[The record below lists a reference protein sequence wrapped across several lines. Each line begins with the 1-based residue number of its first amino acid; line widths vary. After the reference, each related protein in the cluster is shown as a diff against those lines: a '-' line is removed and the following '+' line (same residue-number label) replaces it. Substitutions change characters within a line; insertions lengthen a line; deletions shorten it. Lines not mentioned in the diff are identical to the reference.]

1 MRPYHIVIKTFVC
14 LSIVFI
20 TGCASLQ
27 NYARKADPARNYIA
41 KGAYEKAITS
51 FPEEARGA
59 NEVLIHLE
67 RGTILQGM
75 GQFEA
80 SAKEFESAVAKVKGF
95 ESRAV
100 ISASKS
106 TTQMGSLLINE
117 QVQPYEGEDFEKIL
131 IHSLDAINY
140 LMMDDL
146 EGARV
151 EIRNAYRRQKELY
164 EKHYKAIRKAEEKAK
179 GAGWRHSFIKADAG
193 RLKNLEDKAA
203 SVHSVYQNAFA
214 YYISSLVYELN
225 NEQDE
230 AYIDLKHAIKAAPDS
245 IPIQKDLIRLSK
257 ELHYYDDLELW
268 EKRFGTS
275 GIDPKD
281 GIDVVVVIGVG
292 LAPVKEEVKFPI
304 PIIRHGRKGIVFAAL
319 PVYRFEPTTTLA
331 GMVGYGNTCIKTSRV
346 LDVDATAARNL
357 LDEFPIL
364 FAKQIARTSLKATAT
379 NRMGKEFGALGSLA
393 GSVYSAVTEQADLRT
408 WSTLPKQIQVVR
420 LSIPKQTRELTI
432 RTIPT
437 GFTQRVGIPDNAQH
451 VIVFGR
457 ATDSSLVIH
466 TKIF

>member
-1 MRPYHIVIKTFVC
+1 MRPYHLIIEAFVC
-14 LSIVFI
+14 LFI
-20 TGCASLQ
+20 ILTTGCASLQ
-27 NYARKADPARNYIA
+27 NYTRKTEPARNYIA

-51 FPEEARGA
+51 FPEEVRGA
-59 NEVLIHLE
+59 NEVLIHME
-67 RGTILQGM
+67 RGTILQDM

-80 SAKEFESAVAKVKGF
+80 SVKEFELAAAKIDAF

-106 TTQMGSLLINE
+106 SSQVGSLLINE

-131 IHSLDAINY
+131 IHTLDALNY
-140 LMMDDL
+140 LMMNDI

-164 EKHYKAIRKAEEKAK
+164 EKHYKAIQKAEKKVK
-179 GAGWRHSFIKADAG
+179 GASWKDSFMKADRARFK
-193 RLKNLEDKAA
+193 RLEAKAA
-203 SVHSVYQNAFA
+203 SVRSVYQNAFA
-214 YYISSLVYELN
+214 YYISSFVYELAG
-225 NEQDE
+225 EPDE

-257 ELHYYDDLELW
+257 ELHYYDDLESW
-268 EKRFGTS
+268 ERRFGKLNI
-275 GIDPKD
+275 GPQD
-281 GIDVVVVIGVG
+281 GADVFVVLGVG
-292 LAPVKEEVKFPI
+292 LAPIKEEVKFPI
-304 PIIRHGRKGIVFAAL
+304 PIHYGRRGVVFAAL

-331 GMVGYGNTCIKTSRV
+331 GMVGYGNTRIKTSKV

-364 FAKQIARTSLKATAT
+364 FAKQIARTSIKAAAT
-379 NRMGKEFGALGSLA
+379 NRMSKEFGPLGGVV
-393 GSVYSAVTEQADLRT
+393 GSVVSAVTEQADLRT
-408 WSTLPKQIQVVR
+408 WSTLPKEIQVAR
-420 LSIPKQTRELTI
+420 LFIPNRTTGLTI
-432 RTIPT
+432 RVTPT
-437 GFTQRVGIPDNAQH
+437 GFTRRIEIPDNARH
-451 VIVFGR
+451 VIVLGR

>member
-1 MRPYHIVIKTFVC
+1 MRLYLLIINMLAISFIVIT
-14 LSIVFI
+14 

-27 NYARKADPARNYIA
+27 NYTKKTAPVRNYVA
-41 KGAYEKAITS
+41 LGAYEKAITS
-51 FPEEARGA
+51 FPQEPKGS
-59 NEVLIHLE
+59 NKVLTHME

-80 SAKEFESAVAKVKGF
+80 SAKEFESAAREIATF
-95 ESRAV
+95 EARAV

-106 TTQMGSLLINE
+106 TTQIGSLLINE
-117 QVQPYEGEDFEKIL
+117 QIQPYEGKDFEKIL
-131 IHSLDAINY
+131 IHAFDAINY
-140 LMMDDL
+140 LMMGDT

-164 EKHYKAIRKAEEKAK
+164 EKHYKAIQKAEKKAK
-179 GAGWRHSFIKADAG
+179 GASWRHSFIKADAG

-203 SVHSVYQNAFA
+203 SIHSVYQNAFA
-214 YYISSLVYELN
+214 YYISSLVYELTG
-225 NEQDE
+225 ETDD

-257 ELHYYDDLELW
+257 ELHYWDDLELW
-268 EKRFGTS
+268 EKRFDNLN
-275 GIDPKD
+275 IECRD
-281 GIDVVVVIGVG
+281 GIDVFVVLGVG

-304 PIIRHGRKGIVFAAL
+304 PTTKGGIAFAAL
-319 PVYRFEPTTTLA
+319 PVYRFEPATTLA
-331 GMVGYGNTCIKTSRV
+331 GMVGYNSTCIKTSRV
-346 LDVDATAARNL
+346 LAVDATAARNL

-364 FAKQIARTSLKATAT
+364 FAKQVARTSLKAAAT
-379 NRMGKEFGALGSLA
+379 NRMKKEFGGLGSLA

-408 WSTLPKQIQVVR
+408 WSTLPKEIQVAR
-420 LSIPKQTRELTI
+420 LFIPKQTRELTI
-432 RTIPT
+432 RTIPAGVT
-437 GFTQRVGIPDNAQH
+437 RKIEIPDNTKH

>member
-1 MRPYHIVIKTFVC
+1 MKLHLLIINILAISFIVIT
-14 LSIVFI
+14 

-27 NYARKADPARNYIA
+27 NYTKKAVPVRSYIVA
-41 KGAYEKAITS
+41 GSYENAITL
-51 FPEEARGA
+51 FPEEPKGS
-59 NEVLIHLE
+59 NKVLIHME

-80 SAKEFESAVAKVKGF
+80 SAKEFESAVAEIADF
-95 ESRAV
+95 EARAV

-106 TTQMGSLLINE
+106 ATQVGSLLINE
-117 QVQPYEGEDFEKIL
+117 QVQPYEGKDFEKIL
-131 IHSLDAINY
+131 VHSLDAINY

-151 EIRNAYRRQKELY
+151 EIRNAYRRQKDLY
-164 EKHYKAIRKAEEKAK
+164 EKHHKAIRKAEKKGK
-179 GAGWRHSFIKADAG
+179 GAGWKNSFIKADKTRFK
-193 RLKNLEDKAA
+193 RLEAKAA
-203 SVHSVYQNAFA
+203 SIHSVYQNAFA

-225 NEQDE
+225 NEQDD

-257 ELHYYDDLELW
+257 ELHYYDDLESW

-275 GIDPKD
+275 GVDPKD
-281 GIDVVVVIGVG
+281 GIDVFVVIGVG

-304 PIIRHGRKGIVFAAL
+304 PTTRGGVVFVAL

-331 GMVGYGNTCIKTSRV
+331 GMVGYSNTCIKTSRV

-357 LDEFPIL
+357 LDDFPIL
-364 FAKQIARTSLKATAT
+364 FAKQIARTSLKAAAT

-408 WSTLPKQIQVVR
+408 WSTLPKEIQVAR

-437 GFTQRVGIPDNAQH
+437 GFTQRVEIPDNAKH
-451 VIVFGR
+451 VIVLGR